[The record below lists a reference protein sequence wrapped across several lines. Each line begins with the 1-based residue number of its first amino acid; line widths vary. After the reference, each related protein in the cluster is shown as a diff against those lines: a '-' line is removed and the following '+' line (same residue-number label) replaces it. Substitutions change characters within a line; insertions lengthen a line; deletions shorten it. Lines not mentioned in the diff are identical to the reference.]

1 WCGLGTV
8 RPRRRR
14 EPDNRDKRG
23 GRIHDANSWPVF
35 SSGGSGIEELGI
47 AVVRPTLDLF
57 LKFEQ
62 LAGSAV
68 RAACDPPVRSKK
80 VQCFKN
86 LLFRDIGLSG
96 LATRSFIEPNMRDSS
111 ALAAGWRT
119 SLCLEACRGRTDS
132 SS

>member
-1 WCGLGTV
+1 MCHAVIVAEISPLSA
-8 RPRRRR
+8 P
-14 EPDNRDKRG
+14 EPPHLDVLNRHKRG

-96 LATRSFIEPNMRDSS
+96 LATR
-111 ALAAGWRT
+111 
-119 SLCLEACRGRTDS
+119 
-132 SS
+132 